1 MIYFNICMDNMSA
14 ISETFITWNTEIH
27 VSKTWKG
34 CFSAQTFRYEIFQ
47 HFRNTSICILKTIS
61 KYDRKISPSVIDSL
75 NFAAITASI
84 FA

>member
-1 MIYFNICMDNMSA
+1 MSA

-34 CFSAQTFRYEIFQ
+34 CFSVQTFCYEIFQ
-47 HFRNTSICILKTIS
+47 HFRNTSICILKRFQNTS
-61 KYDRKISPSVIDSL
+61 EKIHSLIDFL